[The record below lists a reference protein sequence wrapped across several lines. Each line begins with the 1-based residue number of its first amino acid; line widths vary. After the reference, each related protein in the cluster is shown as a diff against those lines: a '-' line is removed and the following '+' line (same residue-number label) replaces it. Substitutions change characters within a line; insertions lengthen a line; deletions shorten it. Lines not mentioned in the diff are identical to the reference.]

1 MSNTKLLTH
10 DCKIALAI
18 AQLWATHIKPHMTQT
33 EFAKKYGFKQTFISQ
48 VFNFHSAASHAF
60 ICSVA
65 KELSCQ
71 PIDIDPLFNDPSR
84 FRK

>member
-1 MSNTKLLTH
+1 MSTKKLNTH
-10 DCKIALAI
+10 DCKIALVI
-18 AQLWATHIKPHMTQT
+18 AQLWATHIKPNMTQT
-33 EFAKKYGFKQTFISQ
+33 EFAKKYGFKQTFISH
-48 VFNFHSAASHAF
+48 VFNFHSAASHGF

-65 KELSCQ
+65 RELSCQ